1 MPCFPTFLAPGTD
14 FVQDSFPI
22 DQSGE
27 GGFRMIQAYYV
38 YWALCFYNY
47 ISSTSDHQALDARG
61 WGPWYSPLP
70 WLLSFHMN
78 ASEHI

>member
-1 MPCFPTFLAPGTD
+1 MLSNLFSTRTD

-38 YWALCFYNY
+38 YWALCLYY
-47 ISSTSDHQALDARG
+47 IHPPQIISVRCQRLQ
-61 WGPWYSPLP
+61 GPRYSPLP